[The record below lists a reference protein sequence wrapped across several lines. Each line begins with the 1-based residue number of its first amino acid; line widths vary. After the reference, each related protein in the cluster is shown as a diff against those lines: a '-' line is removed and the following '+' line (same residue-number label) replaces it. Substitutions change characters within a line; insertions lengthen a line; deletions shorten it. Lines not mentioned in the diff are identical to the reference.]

1 MVTAYMRDIAIII
14 IAVQSIVIGALI
26 AVLILQVWRLIKMV
40 QTEIKPMIDDLQET
54 VGTVRGTTTFV
65 SDNIVQPMAKT
76 SGYVAGM
83 RTAIRVLGSDLP
95 AIMRRPKRPAAQVTT
110 ASESAQVAEAN
121 AVKNGGAADAKSGG
135 SGHEGFG
142 VEA

>member
-54 VGTVRGTTTFV
+54 IGTVRGTTTFV
-65 SDNIVQPMAKT
+65 SDSIVQPVAKT

-95 AIMRRPKRPAAQVTT
+95 AILGRPKGRARATMPPQ
-110 ASESAQVAEAN
+110 SIEVAKTN
-121 AVKNGGAADAKSGG
+121 TVQHGGAADAKSGG
-135 SGHEGFG
+135 SGHEGLG